1 MYSTKALEFN
11 LILDKIQD
19 YAYSKA
25 AVTAIKDTL
34 PYNQLDEVSL
44 NLYKSF
50 ELKQI
55 IDTYGRLP
63 FVKGFDIYLIITNL
77 DKLDFLSIED
87 FLMIRRF
94 IHMEKSLEN
103 YFKSIDSVHIN
114 HLEWIKTFK
123 HSKSQLQHID
133 EIIKDDETIYDDASS
148 TLKTI
153 RHDLKMKER
162 QLDKLLSEVLTRYQ
176 SYLNESI
183 IVMRNGRYAIPIK
196 EGYKNKVKGVIH
208 DVSASK
214 QTVYIEPEDIRQVTQ
229 DIEYLKSLE
238 EQEIIQ
244 ISIALTNKLKPF
256 STELISHLDILV
268 ELDVLH
274 AKTLYAV
281 EIDANLPNLN
291 SDGNI
296 HLIDARH
303 PLIAKESVV
312 PIEISI
318 SNDRNVLM
326 ITGPNTGGKTVAL
339 KTLGL
344 FTLMMQSG
352 ILVPLNKNS
361 QMSVFDQIFADIGDE
376 QSIQQSLST
385 FSSHLTKIKNMF
397 DKLKGR
403 ALILLDELGSGTDPI
418 EGVSL
423 AIAII
428 DDLKS
433 NKNNRIILTT
443 HYSELKLY
451 AYEHDDIYTASV
463 AFDEVSLKPLYKIHL
478 GIAGSSHA
486 LKIADR
492 LGLPKRII
500 HEAET
505 LLSGR
510 QTNLGKNIEKLNK
523 EQVLLEQEKEVL
535 KGKSEALDKEIKRY
549 QDKIRTFEKERDQM
563 LQDIK
568 FKATKEYDKL
578 KQDALEVIDKLSK
591 VDKLSTPD
599 AAKLKGDLNKTI
611 KKETK
616 VKLEPLKI
624 GDLVLVTNYGQ
635 DGVITKINKDE
646 YVVSVGLFELP
657 FKRHELSKMAVK
669 PKKQEKVQTKYS
681 GSNPSKAP
689 TFELDLRGVRFEEVK
704 ELMDK
709 AIDDALLS
717 NTPYIRVIH
726 GFGTGAVRK
735 AVYDYIKKS
744 RYIKSHRYGQ
754 EGEGLN
760 GVTVITL

>member
-44 NLYKSF
+44 NLHKSF
-50 ELKQI
+50 ELKQMI
-55 IDTYGRLP
+55 HTYGRLP

-103 YFKSIDSVHIN
+103 YFKSIDPIHIK

-148 TLKTI
+148 TLKSI
-153 RHDLKMKER
+153 RHDLKSKER
-162 QLDKLLSEVLTRYQ
+162 QLDKLLGEVLTRYQ

-244 ISIALTNKLKPF
+244 ISIALTKKLKPF
-256 STELISHLDILV
+256 STEFISHLDILV

-274 AKTLYAV
+274 AKTLYAI
-281 EIDANLPNLN
+281 EIDATLPNLN

-303 PLIAKESVV
+303 PLIAKETVV

-352 ILVPLNKNS
+352 ILVPLNKNRDRK
-361 QMSVFDQIFADIGDE
+361 SV
-376 QSIQQSLST
+376 
-385 FSSHLTKIKNMF
+385 
-397 DKLKGR
+397 
-403 ALILLDELGSGTDPI
+403 
-418 EGVSL
+418 V
-423 AIAII
+423 
-428 DDLKS
+428 
-433 NKNNRIILTT
+433 
-443 HYSELKLY
+443 
-451 AYEHDDIYTASV
+451 
-463 AFDEVSLKPLYKIHL
+463 
-478 GIAGSSHA
+478 
-486 LKIADR
+486 
-492 LGLPKRII
+492 
-500 HEAET
+500 
-505 LLSGR
+505 
-510 QTNLGKNIEKLNK
+510 
-523 EQVLLEQEKEVL
+523 
-535 KGKSEALDKEIKRY
+535 
-549 QDKIRTFEKERDQM
+549 
-563 LQDIK
+563 
-568 FKATKEYDKL
+568 
-578 KQDALEVIDKLSK
+578 
-591 VDKLSTPD
+591 
-599 AAKLKGDLNKTI
+599 
-611 KKETK
+611 
-616 VKLEPLKI
+616 
-624 GDLVLVTNYGQ
+624 
-635 DGVITKINKDE
+635 
-646 YVVSVGLFELP
+646 
-657 FKRHELSKMAVK
+657 
-669 PKKQEKVQTKYS
+669 
-681 GSNPSKAP
+681 
-689 TFELDLRGVRFEEVK
+689 
-704 ELMDK
+704 
-709 AIDDALLS
+709 
-717 NTPYIRVIH
+717 
-726 GFGTGAVRK
+726 
-735 AVYDYIKKS
+735 
-744 RYIKSHRYGQ
+744 
-754 EGEGLN
+754 
-760 GVTVITL
+760 